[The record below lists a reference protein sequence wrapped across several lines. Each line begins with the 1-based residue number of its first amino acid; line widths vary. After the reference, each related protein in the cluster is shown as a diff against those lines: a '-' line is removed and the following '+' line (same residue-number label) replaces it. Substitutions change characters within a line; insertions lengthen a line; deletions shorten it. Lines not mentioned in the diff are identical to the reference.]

1 VENVLVYDLTIDADS
16 RAVGAGASAADANGI
31 RVKSDLSRGGG
42 VNNVM
47 FRDVC
52 MRDMA
57 NVILM
62 SSAYNPL
69 FSGARPPSFKN
80 LTFQDIHHVSCMGVR
95 QPVVTLNGFSEAV
108 PAGPITLDNVVVDN
122 TGPHAVSA
130 SFADIHLGPGDVNFT
145 PSGLDVTVTNNITG
159 GSTPRACAFP
169 TLPTPARPA
178 GWLW

>member
-1 VENVLVYDLTIDADS
+1 VT
-16 RAVGAGASAADANGI
+16 
-31 RVKSDLSRGGG
+31 
-42 VNNVM
+42 

-62 SSAYNPL
+62 STAYNPL
-69 FSGARPPSFKN
+69 FAGSRPPDFKS

-95 QPVVTLNGFSEAV
+95 QPVVTLNGFSEVV

-122 TGPHAVSA
+122 IGPQAVSA
-130 SFADIHLGPGDVNFT
+130 AFADIHLGPGDVNFT
-145 PSGLDVTVTNNITG
+145 PSGLDVTVTNHITA

-169 TLPTPARPA
+169 TLPTPAPPA
-178 GWLW
+178 GWLR